1 MKEAD
6 HKDPRWRRYTLEEK
20 KEILERF
27 KISNLSRINFCK
39 EHGIAPSTLHKWL
52 NPLEGAVKSSTIH
65 LTPVSIIDK
74 KERGVQEDTEQTL
87 IELSL
92 PSQTVIRFKLAIK
105 DLVLFV
111 TELTHATA
119 TIR

>member
-20 KEILERF
+20 KEILELW
-27 KISNLSRINFCK
+27 KISNLSKINFCK

-52 NPLEGAVKSSTIH
+52 NPLSETLQSSIIH
-65 LTPVSIIDK
+65 LTPVSVVNK
-74 KERGVQEDTEQTL
+74 KELVVKEETEQTL

-92 PSQTVIRFKLAIK
+92 PSQSVMRFKLPIK